1 MSKSDSLTPEM
12 LKIIKIF
19 GIGSLAFVFLLSF
32 FNEKRANNSGKETS
46 ILSITDAERLYF
58 KNVRGLYYD
67 LEGRDDAKMSVY
79 RYGKRVQE
87 ADHPLLNLSILINR
101 VKDEAYIYVESSKD
115 LSSFSLRVQSGT
127 QTDTIKFV
135 TGDKIAHFEFVEK
148 LYPLLEENTY
158 FEILI
163 DEDWIPILIDEKER
177 DALRIPIKD
186 FYRLINKP
194 E

>member
-1 MSKSDSLTPEM
+1 MSKSDTLSPEM

-19 GIGSLAFVFLLSF
+19 GIGSLVFVFILSF
-32 FNEKRANNSGKETS
+32 FNEKRANNSGKEES

-58 KNVRGLYYD
+58 KNVRGLFYD

-87 ADHPLLNLSILINR
+87 ANHPLLNVSILINR
-101 VKDEAYIYVESSKD
+101 VKDEAYIYVEPSSD
-115 LSSFSLRVQSGT
+115 LSSFALKATVEGH
-127 QTDTIKFV
+127 TDTLEFIS
-135 TGDKIAHFEFVEK
+135 GDKFAHFNFVEK
-148 LYPLLEENTY
+148 LYPFLIENAY

-163 DEDWIPILIDEKER
+163 DKVWVPILEDEKEL

>member
-1 MSKSDSLTPEM
+1 MSKNDTLSPEM

-19 GIGSLAFVFLLSF
+19 GIGSLALVFILSF
-32 FNEKRANNSGKETS
+32 FNEKRANNSGKEAS
-46 ILSITDAERLYF
+46 VLSITDAERLYF

-101 VKDEAYIYVESSKD
+101 VKDEAYLYVEPSSD
-115 LSSFSLRVQSGT
+115 LSSFSLRATVAD
-127 QTDTIKFV
+127 QTDTLEFIS
-135 TGDKIAHFEFVEK
+135 GDKFSHFNFVEQ
-148 LYPLLEENTY
+148 LYPFLIENAY
-158 FEILI
+158 FELLI
-163 DEDWIPILIDEKER
+163 DEVWVPILEDEKER